1 MASRPKIGC
10 LVREYPVQI
19 ISNKISYILCSG
31 LLIGQIFNAE
41 WAAGESIRVAVQE
54 NLSSVRITSKAALL
68 IKDAQGRLLYPTETT
83 SVLIR
88 VADSGFRINHRFVK
102 SSVLKIVSP
111 QGYLEAE
118 NQSFRGLLEVRK
130 KGKNFIVVNELDL
143 EEYLKGVVPGE
154 MSNDWHPV
162 ALKVQA
168 IVARTYA
175 LYQKLHNPGR
185 EFDLVSNVHD
195 QVYQGAGT
203 ERLEASQAVSQTD
216 GLVVTYGDQL
226 ALTLYHSTS
235 AGKTQDI
242 REVWSQDFPYL
253 HGVECPFD
261 EDSPYY
267 RWERKIPFLE
277 LEDSLKRSGLLVGNL
292 ATFTPY
298 LWNSTGRI
306 KGIRILYS
314 RGELFLNGEEIRRI
328 VGYQALPSTQFDVIA
343 IGRDIV
349 LQGKGYGHGV
359 GLCQWGTKVQAEQ
372 GKSFTEILEYYYP
385 GVQVRDYRTLPLR

>member
-1 MASRPKIGC
+1 M
-10 LVREYPVQI
+10 
-19 ISNKISYILCSG
+19 G
-31 LLIGQIFNAE
+31 LIFHAE
-41 WAAGESIRVAVQE
+41 VVAGEPIRVAVQD
-54 NLSSVRITSKAALL
+54 NLSSIKITSKAALL
-68 IKDAQGRLLYPTETT
+68 IKDVQGRLLYPTETT
-83 SVLIR
+83 SVL
-88 VADSGFRINHRFVK
+88 VQADDSGFRINNRLVRR
-102 SSVLKIVSP
+102 SVLKIVSP
-111 QGYLEAE
+111 QGHLEAE
-118 NQSFRGLLEVRK
+118 NQSFRGLIEIRK
-130 KGKNFIVVNELDL
+130 KGKNFMVVNELDL

-154 MSNDWHPV
+154 MASDWPAV

-185 EFDLVSNVHD
+185 EFDLVSNVRD
-195 QVYQGAGT
+195 QVYQGVGT

-235 AGKTQDI
+235 AGRTQDI

-261 EDSPYY
+261 EASPYY
-267 RWERKIPFLE
+267 RWERKIPFLQ
-277 LEDSLKRSGLLVGNL
+277 LEDSLRRSGLLVGNL

-314 RGELFLNGEEIRRI
+314 RGELFLNGEEIRKI
-328 VGYQALPSTQFDVIA
+328 VGYQTLPSTQFDVVA

-349 LQGKGYGHGV
+349 LQGRGYGHGV

-372 GKSFTEILEYYYP
+372 GKSFTEILGYYYP
-385 GVQVRDYRTLPLR
+385 GVQVRDYRMLPLRQ